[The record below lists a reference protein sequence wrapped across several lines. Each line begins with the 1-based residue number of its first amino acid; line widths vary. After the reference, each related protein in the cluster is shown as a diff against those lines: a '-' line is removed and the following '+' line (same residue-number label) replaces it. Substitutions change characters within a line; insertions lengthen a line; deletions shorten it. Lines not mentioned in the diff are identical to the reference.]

1 MNRLLTIFML
11 VGTVLPLSAQT
22 KLTLDSCRAMAL
34 RNNKQLNV
42 ARLQQDVAKNTR
54 KALRT
59 KYLPKVDAIGGY
71 TYFSREISL
80 LNDQQK
86 AGFGSMGTQL
96 NNAIGGKISGN
107 IATLVQQGV
116 LSPQMAQHMGALLG
130 TIGESVAQTGNTI
143 GSSINDALRTDTRQ
157 VWAGSVVVKQPIYL
171 GGAIIAANNIA
182 DITEQ
187 LAANDLTLRTQTTI
201 YDIDHAYWL
210 VVSLNQKLKLA
221 NSYRQLVGKLNDDV
235 HQMIEQGVATRADG
249 LKVEVKVNEADMQI
263 TQAQNGVSL
272 AKMLLCQLCGL
283 SLENDITLADE
294 DNEMLG
300 TVMTP
305 TSYPNTDLIST
316 RPELRMLQNTIDISK
331 ENTKL
336 VRAAYLP
343 HVALTGGYI
352 ISNPNMFNGF
362 QRKFSGM
369 WNVGLMVQIP
379 VWNWFEC
386 DYKVRA
392 TRTST
397 QIAELNMS
405 DVQEKIE
412 LQVTQSKFKFKEARK
427 KLAMALKNISSAEEN
442 LRCANLGFKEGIMN
456 ATEIMAAQT
465 AWQKA
470 QTQKIDAEVEVKL
483 AEVDL
488 KKALGILQ

>member
-1 MNRLLTIFML
+1 MNRLLTIFVL

-116 LSPQMAQHMGALLG
+116 LSPQMAQHMGSLLG

-210 VVSLNQKLKLA
+210 VVSLKQKLKLA

-272 AKMLLCQLCGL
+272 AKMLP
-283 SLENDITLADE
+283 
-294 DNEMLG
+294 
-300 TVMTP
+300 V
-305 TSYPNTDLIST
+305 SYTH
-316 RPELRMLQNTIDISK
+316 LRAHET
-331 ENTKL
+331 
-336 VRAAYLP
+336 
-343 HVALTGGYI
+343 
-352 ISNPNMFNGF
+352 
-362 QRKFSGM
+362 
-369 WNVGLMVQIP
+369 
-379 VWNWFEC
+379 
-386 DYKVRA
+386 
-392 TRTST
+392 
-397 QIAELNMS
+397 
-405 DVQEKIE
+405 
-412 LQVTQSKFKFKEARK
+412 
-427 KLAMALKNISSAEEN
+427 
-442 LRCANLGFKEGIMN
+442 
-456 ATEIMAAQT
+456 
-465 AWQKA
+465 
-470 QTQKIDAEVEVKL
+470 
-483 AEVDL
+483 
-488 KKALGILQ
+488 